1 MAYTYAQTIAGIDA
15 ALKAGQIDAATA
27 AELKKQAVE
36 GEYGA
41 KAFDINEFEDL
52 LGRLEGS
59 KMRQQRQKSTEG
71 RRDIMSQGLASMMS
85 NFWSFKDESWLC
97 SATESIKHW
106 VWFRPL

>member
-1 MAYTYAQTIAGIDA
+1 MSKSPSASTYNDQIANINA
-15 ALKAGQIDAATA
+15 ALEAGNITAADA
-27 AELKKQAVE
+27 AELKKQVTE

-41 KAFDINEFEDL
+41 KSFNINEFEDL

-85 NFWSFKDESWLC
+85 NF
-97 SATESIKHW
+97 
-106 VWFRPL
+106 

>member
-1 MAYTYAQTIAGIDA
+1 MAYTDTIAGINS
-15 ALKAGQIDAATA
+15 ALSRGEIDDATA
-27 AELKKQAVE
+27 ASLKKQAAE

-41 KAFDINEFEDL
+41 KSFNIDEFQDL

-85 NFWSFKDESWLC
+85 NF
-97 SATESIKHW
+97 
-106 VWFRPL
+106 

>member
-1 MAYTYAQTIAGIDA
+1 MAYSYAQTISGIDS
-15 ALKAGQIDAATA
+15 ALSAGQIDAATA
-27 AELKKQAVE
+27 AALKKQAAE

-41 KAFDINEFEDL
+41 KSFDITEFEDL

-85 NFWSFKDESWLC
+85 NF
-97 SATESIKHW
+97 
-106 VWFRPL
+106 